1 MDNIKIFDPL
11 HKDNLTKS
19 VASALEHSH
28 SYQLDNIQPF
38 IGSGIYA
45 IYYCGSYQPYDL
57 IGIQN
62 QNRSNPKVPIY
73 VGKAI
78 ASNSRS
84 GTVDKKISSKP
95 LFNRLSEHTESIRS
109 ASNLDI
115 KDFVCRYLVVDEIWI
130 PLAENL
136 LINKFL
142 PVWNSI
148 VHGFGNHDPGNG
160 RYNGLI
166 PKWDLLHPG
175 REWATRC
182 KPRKETEN
190 DIFIEVR
197 QHLTKTMFK

>member
-1 MDNIKIFDPL
+1 MDNTNTFDPL
-11 HKDNLTKS
+11 HKDNLAKS
-19 VASALEHSH
+19 VADALERSDA
-28 SYQLDNIQPF
+28 YPLEEVKPF
-38 IGSGIYA
+38 TGSGIYA
-45 IYYCGSYQPYDL
+45 IYFCGSLQLYDL

-84 GTVDKKISSKP
+84 GSGDKKQSKS
-95 LFNRLSEHTESIRS
+95 LFNRLSDHTESIRC
-109 ASNLDI
+109 ATNLQM
-115 KDFVCRYLVVDEIWI
+115 KDFVCRYLVVDELWI

-142 PVWNSI
+142 PVWNSV

-160 RYNGLI
+160 RYKGLM
-166 PKWDLLHPG
+166 PKWDFIHPG
-175 REWATRC
+175 REWATKC
-182 KPRKETEN
+182 QLRKETQD

-197 QHLTKTMFK
+197 QHLAKTMFS